1 MIKKLGIILLLF
13 ISKNSLGQ
21 NLEYK
26 CRALAGKNIFL
37 DVTPGSKP
45 LTYNSKKVYLNKF
58 TISHGNSEA
67 ISFYLYKYLDK
78 LFILD
83 YKATSLNHSTNQV
96 LFSIPHQQSY
106 NIDIAGFLENST
118 TVLNKFA
125 TINGN
130 SFYTYSILSPNKKLQ
145 VTELIFDNNLDI
157 NELKIT
163 SGANLCVC
171 TKANITIRLR

>member
-13 ISKNSLGQ
+13 IAKNSLGQ

-26 CRALAGKNIFL
+26 CKALSGNKIFL
-37 DVTPGSKP
+37 DVMPGAKP
-45 LTYNSKKVYLNKF
+45 LIYNKKKVFLNKF
-58 TISHGNSEA
+58 TLSDGKTEA

-83 YKATSLNHSTNQV
+83 HAAASLNHTKDQV
-96 LFSIPHQQSY
+96 LFSVPHLQSY
-106 NIDIAGFLENST
+106 KLDIAGFLENST
-118 TVLNKFA
+118 TVLNKFI

-130 SFYTYSILSPNKKLQ
+130 SFYTYSILGPNNKLQ
-145 VTELIFDNNLDI
+145 VTEIIFDKNLDI

-163 SGANLCVC
+163 SGSNLCVC

>member
-1 MIKKLGIILLLF
+1 MIIKLGIILLLL

-45 LTYNSKKVYLNKF
+45 LMYNNKKVYLNKF
-58 TISHGNSEA
+58 SLSHGNSEA

-83 YKATSLNHSTNQV
+83 HTATSLNHAKDQV
-96 LFSIPHQQSY
+96 LFSVPHLQSY
-106 NIDIAGFLENST
+106 KLDIAGFLENST
-118 TVLNKFA
+118 TVLNKFI

-130 SFYTYSILSPNKKLQ
+130 SFYTYSILSPDNKLQ
-145 VTELIFDNNLDI
+145 VTEIIFDKNLDI
-157 NELKIT
+157 SELKIT

-171 TKANITIRLR
+171 TRANITIRLR